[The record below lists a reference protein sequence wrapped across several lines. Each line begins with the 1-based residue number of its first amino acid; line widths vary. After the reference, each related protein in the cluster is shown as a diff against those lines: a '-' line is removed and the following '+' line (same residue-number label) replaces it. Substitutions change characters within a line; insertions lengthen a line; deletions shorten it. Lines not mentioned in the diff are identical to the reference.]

1 MSYLLQAKCFIRSI
15 PWKMFYSWFLEKCDT
30 YANNP
35 PPCSHACY
43 HNAANIVSNPI
54 PKSRCKNHF
63 CSASGNWEMAE
74 WDRPFIC
81 SIGSVQWYLV
91 RPPSPIMS
99 PIYVTKTGSSFCE
112 PVGKQIRR
120 SGFKIFGQKILSR
133 YLILKHIQWI
143 AVEKINWVKKL
154 PNITSSRKCLKLVV
168 SNLVLM

>member
-1 MSYLLQAKCFIRSI
+1 MFYYWCYGTLGLMNKTICSWKILWISYLLQAKCFIRSI

-54 PKSRCKNHF
+54 PKNRCKNHF

-99 PIYVTKTGSSFCE
+99 PIFVTKTVHLIANPLES
-112 PVGKQIRR
+112 K
-120 SGFKIFGQKILSR
+120 SGEVDSESLD
-133 YLILKHIQWI
+133 
-143 AVEKINWVKKL
+143 KKYFQDL
-154 PNITSSRKCLKLVV
+154 LYWNTS
-168 SNLVLM
+168 NG